1 MQIKK
6 MPNKVYQRK
15 KLELIKKSK
24 LKLHKELGKAVFYF
38 LAIVMFNTLLILSFL
53 FGREYFKHYEWSLQS
68 PIILRSPIKVTK
80 KSEAKE
86 AEQVT
91 ESDQPKGVVEMV
103 KAKEVEKR
111 EPEWLGT
118 AKVTAYSCG
127 GEMTAR
133 EKAINCPNGIT
144 ATGTIPQPKKTV
156 ACDRANL
163 GRTFEIE
170 GLGQVVCEDTGG
182 SIKGAGRFD
191 IYLETIQ
198 EAKLF
203 GVQYLLY
210 REVL

>member
-1 MQIKK
+1 MNFFLPFFLRAFIKAK
-6 MPNKVYQRK
+6 TTP
-15 KLELIKKSK
+15 EL
-24 LKLHKELGKAVFYF
+24 LVEPPV
-38 LAIVMFNTLLILSFL
+38 
-53 FGREYFKHYEWSLQS
+53 E
-68 PIILRSPIKVTK
+68 
-80 KSEAKE
+80 
-86 AEQVT
+86 
-91 ESDQPKGVVEMV
+91 VVEEV
-103 KAKEVEKR
+103 KAKEPK
-111 EPEWLGT
+111 WSGT

-170 GLGQVVCEDTGG
+170 GLGKVVCEDTGG

-191 IYLETIQ
+191 VYLETIQ
-198 EAKLF
+198 EAKEF
-203 GVQYLLY
+203 GVQYLPY